1 MSFFYFYTNYYFT
14 LSSFFVI
21 YNVMKSFKFLH
32 KYIKKSI
39 WIYLLGAIALILV
52 DFFQMYI
59 PKNVGKIIDGVKNK
73 VFSFDD
79 IFRYSLL
86 ILLISFIIFFGRIL
100 WRIFIMGTAR
110 KIENNLRIDL
120 FSHLE
125 KLSQNFYNKSK
136 IGDLMAYFTNDLEA
150 IRMTIGPGVMMALD
164 SILMTILIVI
174 NMIFFVNLKL
184 TLLALTPFPFIALG
198 SLIIGK
204 WMEESF
210 KNKLE
215 AFSKL
220 SDYVQESISGIRVIK
235 AFVEEYNELKSFQK
249 VNDNNY
255 KKNVKLI
262 KIYSII
268 FPLTQV
274 ISGVS
279 FFMNLLY
286 GGYLTIIG
294 EITLGQF
301 IAFNQFIEMLIW
313 PMIAIGWNINIMSQG
328 FASQKRIQSI
338 LDEKPD
344 IQDNI
349 EARSINI
356 ENSSISI
363 KNLSF
368 RYDQTERDQLKDLSL
383 DLEEGK
389 TLALVGKTGSGK
401 STLANL
407 LLRIYDPPDNTIF
420 IGGVDIKKIPLFSLR
435 EFVGLVPQDNFL
447 FSDSIQNNIGMA
459 LDNPNIDALKY
470 FAATAHISENIE
482 EFPDKYDTIIG
493 ERGITLSGGQKQRIS
508 IARMMTKN
516 YPIMIFDDSLSSVDT
531 YTEEKILSNLF
542 NLRKG
547 KTNIIIAHRIST
559 IDKADTIVF
568 IEDGM
573 AVERGTHSELI
584 KLKGNYY
591 SLYKRQQI
599 EKTLEN
605 D

>member
-1 MSFFYFYTNYYFT
+1 
-14 LSSFFVI
+14 
-21 YNVMKSFKFLH
+21 MKSFKFLH
-32 KYIKKSI
+32 KYLKKSARV
-39 WIYLLGAIALILV
+39 YLLGALALVLV
-52 DFFQMYI
+52 DFFQMAI
-59 PKNVGKIIDGVKNK
+59 PKYVGKIIDGIKNK
-73 VFSFDD
+73 VFSFED
-79 IFRYSLL
+79 ILRYSLL
-86 ILLISFIIFFGRIL
+86 IIFISFIIFFGRIL

-110 KIENNLRIDL
+110 KIENSLRIDL

-136 IGDLMAYFTNDLEA
+136 IGDLMSYFTNDLES

-210 KNKLE
+210 KDKLE

-235 AFVEEYNELKSFQK
+235 AFVEEYNELKQFQK

-286 GGYLTIIG
+286 GGYLTIVG

-301 IAFNQFIEMLIW
+301 IAFNQFIEALIW
-313 PMIAIGWNINIMSQG
+313 PMIAVGWNINIISQG
-328 FASQKRIQSI
+328 FASQKRIQNI

-344 IQDNI
+344 IKDDVEALSNNI
-349 EARSINI
+349 TD
-356 ENSSISI
+356 SSISI

-368 RYDQTERDQLKDLSL
+368 RYEQTERDQIKNISL

-420 IGGVDIKKIPLFSLR
+420 IGDVDIKNIPLFNLR

-459 LDNPNIDALKY
+459 LDNPNIEALKY

-493 ERGITLSGGQKQRIS
+493 ERGIMLSGGQKQRIS

-531 YTEEKILSNLF
+531 YTEGKILSNLF

-568 IEDGM
+568 IEDGQV
-573 AVERGTHSELI
+573 VERGTHSELI

>member
-1 MSFFYFYTNYYFT
+1 
-14 LSSFFVI
+14 
-21 YNVMKSFKFLH
+21 MKSFKFLH

-344 IQDNI
+344 IQENI

-389 TLALVGKTGSGK
+389 TLALVGKTSSGK

-420 IGGVDIKKIPLFSLR
+420 IGGVDIKKIPLFNLR

-568 IEDGM
+568 IEDGK
-573 AVERGTHSELI
+573 VIERGTHSELI

>member
-1 MSFFYFYTNYYFT
+1 
-14 LSSFFVI
+14 
-21 YNVMKSFKFLH
+21 MKSFKFLH

-59 PKNVGKIIDGVKNK
+59 PKYVGKIIDGIKNK

-79 IFRYSLL
+79 ILRYSLL
-86 ILLISFIIFFGRIL
+86 ILLISVIIFFGRIL

-110 KIENNLRIDL
+110 KIENNLRLDL

-125 KLSQNFYNKSK
+125 KLSQNFYNKNK

-198 SLIIGK
+198 ALIIGK
-204 WMEESF
+204 WMEDSY

-249 VNDNNY
+249 VNENNY

-294 EITLGQF
+294 EISLGQF

-313 PMIAIGWNINIMSQG
+313 PMIAIGWNINIISQG

-344 IQDNI
+344 IKDDI

-368 RYDQTERDQLKDLSL
+368 RHDQTERDQLKDLSL
-383 DLEEGK
+383 ELGEGK

-420 IGGVDIKKIPLFSLR
+420 IGGVDIKKIPLFNLR
-435 EFVGLVPQDNFL
+435 ETVGLVPQDNFL

-470 FAATAHISENIE
+470 FAATAHIGDNIE

-568 IEDGM
+568 IEDGKII
-573 AVERGTHSELI
+573 EQGTHAELI